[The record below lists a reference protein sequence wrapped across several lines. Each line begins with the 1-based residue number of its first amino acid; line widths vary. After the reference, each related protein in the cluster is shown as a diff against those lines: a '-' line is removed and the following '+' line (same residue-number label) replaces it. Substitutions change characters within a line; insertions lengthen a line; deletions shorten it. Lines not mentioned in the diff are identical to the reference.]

1 MVFCIR
7 AHFVNMLTFL
17 KWTLWIYQHK
27 KGNISCLALLV
38 ARSRSCRLDVSVSKH
53 ASAVLFIG
61 NFFLPF
67 VEGTTS
73 LAASTSP
80 YNCSLVRICH
90 DTSIG
95 LQPLSQTTA
104 CSPNGVAPFFLS
116 ISYNQPLF
124 LIAQSGDAISGER
137 DSDVEWQPKTPLVKK
152 CPGVI
157 RVSHTPLYPGW
168 TQPLLPKFTFVLALW
183 KAES

>member
-1 MVFCIR
+1 MTLHNIYLVGVLHLGDFCCWPFWILFY
-7 AHFVNMLTFL
+7 FVKIKEIF
-17 KWTLWIYQHK
+17 
-27 KGNISCLALLV
+27 
-38 ARSRSCRLDVSVSKH
+38 DVSPFLLFAPDH
-53 ASAVLFIG
+53 AAWMCLWASMSLPCYSFQNLF
-61 NFFLPF
+61 LLF

-73 LAASTSP
+73 LASSTSP

-95 LQPLSQTTA
+95 LEPLSQTTA

-137 DSDVEWQPKTPLVKK
+137 DSDV
-152 CPGVI
+152 
-157 RVSHTPLYPGW
+157 
-168 TQPLLPKFTFVLALW
+168 
-183 KAES
+183 